1 MQKKDTTP
9 RQQRSPVLAVPS
21 RQRQPRSRKAQPPPS
36 EQKKARQPPSAEE
49 MERFSE
55 GRLDLN
61 RYLIKHPA
69 APYFVRV
76 KGDSMMSVIHP
87 GDILVLDRVVEC
99 GDGDIGIFRIGDE
112 LIVKR
117 LNTRDGRTWLVPEN
131 PAYEPLEI
139 EDVMDFEI
147 WGKVLH
153 VIRTLQPEVS

>member
-1 MQKKDTTP
+1 MSDNFTVIRGGK
-9 RQQRSPVLAVPS
+9 AEAGAS
-21 RQRQPRSRKAQPPPS
+21 RELEPDA
-36 EQKKARQPPSAEE
+36 
-49 MERFSE
+49 
-55 GRLDLN
+55 RLDLN

-69 APYFVRV
+69 ATYFVRV
-76 KGDSMMSVIHP
+76 SGDSMTGAGINS

-99 GDGDIGIFRIGDE
+99 GDGDIGVFRIGDE

-153 VIRTLQPEVS
+153 VIRTL